1 VSITVDAAALKAFT
15 EEVFVAAGLPPAD
28 AAIEAEVLVWANL
41 RGVDSHGV
49 LRIPSYLSGIES
61 GAMNPTPDVRVVK
74 ETPAMALIDADWA
87 FGPVVTTAAMERAI
101 AKARAVGIGWVLI
114 RNTTHQGAMG
124 YYTTMAVEQGMVGL
138 ATVSNLPNMAPY
150 GARVPGLHNAPIS
163 IGAPAGRH
171 EALLLDMATSVAAH
185 GKISVAIDKGVNIPE
200 GWALD
205 KAGRV
210 TTSPAAVATL
220 LPFGGYKGSDL
231 AMMME
236 AMTGL
241 MVGNPA
247 IVPKLAGDDA
257 SDGVRAH
264 NRSQNSFVAAMDIAM
279 FTDLAAYRANI
290 DALIDAIKSLPKA
303 EGFEEILVPGEP
315 ETRLR
320 RQRLEEGIPLPDG
333 TVRNL
338 RSAAER
344 LDLAMPAW
352 LAAAS

>member
-1 VSITVDAAALKAFT
+1 VTVYVDWKQLQIFT
-15 EEVFVAAGLPPAD
+15 EQVFAAAGLPAAD
-28 AAIEAEVLVWANL
+28 AAVEAEVLVWANL

-49 LRIPSYLSGIES
+49 LRIPSYLSSIRRG
-61 GAMNPTPDVRVVK
+61 GMNPTPDVQVVK
-74 ETPAMALIDADWA
+74 DTPAMALIDADWA
-87 FGPVVTTAAMERAI
+87 FGPVVTATAMERAI
-101 AKARAVGIGWVLI
+101 SKAREVGIGWVLI

-124 YYTTMAVEQGMVGL
+124 YYTTMAVEQGMVGI

-185 GKISVAIDKGVNIPE
+185 GKISVAIDKGIDIPE

-205 KAGRV
+205 NTGKA

-247 IVPKLAGDDA
+247 IAPKLAGDPA
-257 SDGVRAH
+257 QA
-264 NRSQNSFVAAMDIAM
+264 RSQNSFVAAIDVAM
-279 FTDLAAYRANI
+279 FTDLQAYRANV
-290 DALIDAIKSLPKA
+290 DALIDAIKALPKA
-303 EGFEEILVPGEP
+303 DGIDEILVPGEP
-315 ETRLR
+315 EARVR
-320 RQRLEEGIPLPDG
+320 AQRLQEGIPLPDG
-333 TVRNL
+333 TVSNL
-338 RSAAER
+338 RLAAEEMGIE
-344 LDLAMPAW
+344 MPAW
-352 LAAAS
+352 LAAA

>member
-1 VSITVDAAALKAFT
+1 MTVFVDSKSLQTFT
-15 EEVFVAAGLPPAD
+15 EQVFVAAGLPPAD

-49 LRIPSYLSGIES
+49 LRIPSYLSSIANG
-61 GAMNPTPDVRVVK
+61 GMNPTPDIRVVK

-87 FGPVVTTAAMERAI
+87 FGPVVTTVAMEQAI
-101 AKARAVGIGWVLI
+101 SKAREVGIGWVLI

-124 YYTTMAVEQGMVGL
+124 YYTTMAVEQGMVGI

-171 EALLLDMATSVAAH
+171 ESLLLDMATSVAAH
-185 GKISVAIDKGVNIPE
+185 GKISVAIDKGIDIPE

-205 KAGRV
+205 KAGKA
-210 TTSPAAVATL
+210 TTSPAAVAML

-236 AMTGL
+236 ALTGL

-247 IVPKLAGDDA
+247 IAPKLAGDPA
-257 SDGVRAH
+257 QA
-264 NRSQNSFVAAMDIAM
+264 RSQNSFVAALDIAM
-279 FTDLAAYRANI
+279 FTDLPAYRANI
-290 DALIDAIKSLPKA
+290 DALVDAIKGLPKA
-303 EGFEEILVPGEP
+303 DGIDEILVPGEP
-315 ETRLR
+315 EARVRQQRLR
-320 RQRLEEGIPLPDG
+320 EGIPLPDG
-333 TVRNL
+333 TIRNL
-338 RSAAER
+338 QSAAEQ
-344 LDLAMPAW
+344 LEVEVPGW
-352 LAAAS
+352 LASL

>member
-1 VSITVDAAALKAFT
+1 MTIYVDAAALKAFT
-15 EEVFVAAGLPPAD
+15 EQVFASAGLPPAD

-49 LRIPSYLSGIES
+49 LRIPSYLSGIEH
-61 GAMNPTPDVRVVK
+61 GGMNPTPDVRIVK

-87 FGPVVTTAAMERAI
+87 FGPVVTTDAMRRAI
-101 AKARAVGIGWVLI
+101 SKAREVGVGWVLI

-150 GARVPGLHNAPIS
+150 GASVRGLHNTPIS

-171 EALLLDMATSVAAH
+171 ESLLLDMATSVAAH
-185 GKISVAIDKGVNIPE
+185 GKISLAIDKGIDIPE

-205 KAGRV
+205 REGRV
-210 TTSPAAVATL
+210 TTSPAAVVTL

-236 AMTGL
+236 AMTSL

-247 IVPKLAGDDA
+247 IAPKLAGDPA
-257 SDGVRAH
+257 QA
-264 NRSQNSFVAAMDIAM
+264 RSQNSFVAAMDIAM
-279 FTDLAAYRANI
+279 FTDLQAYRANV
-290 DALIDAIKSLPKA
+290 DALIDALKGLPKA
-303 EGFEEILVPGEP
+303 EGIDEILVPGEP
-315 ETRLR
+315 EARVRQQRLR
-320 RQRLEEGIPLPDG
+320 EGIPLPDG

-338 RSAAER
+338 RAAAET
-344 LDLAMPAW
+344 LELTMPAW
-352 LAAAS
+352 LAEA

>member
-1 VSITVDAAALKAFT
+1 VTLFVAPQLLQAFT
-15 EEVFVAAGLPPAD
+15 EDVFVAAGLPPAD

-49 LRIPSYLSGIES
+49 LRIPSYLSSIRKG
-61 GAMNPTPDVRVVK
+61 GMNPTPDIRVVK
-74 ETPAMALIDADWA
+74 DTPAMALIDADWA
-87 FGPVVTTAAMERAI
+87 FGPVVTTAAMKRAI
-101 AKARAVGIGWVLI
+101 AKAREVGIGWVLI

-124 YYTTMAVEQGMVGL
+124 YYTTMAVEQGMVGI

-171 EALLLDMATSVAAH
+171 GSLLLDMATSVAAH
-185 GKISVAIDKGVNIPE
+185 GKISVAIDKGVDIPE

-205 KAGRV
+205 KTGRA

-247 IVPKLAGDDA
+247 IAPKLAGDPA
-257 SDGVRAH
+257 QA
-264 NRSQNSFVAAMDIAM
+264 RSQNSFVAALDIAM
-279 FTDLAAYRANI
+279 FTDLQAYRDNI
-290 DALIDAIKSLPKA
+290 DALVDAIKRLPKA
-303 EGFEEILVPGEP
+303 EGIDEILVPGEP
-315 ETRLR
+315 EARVR
-320 RQRLEEGIPLPDG
+320 QQRLQEGIPLPDG

-338 RSAAER
+338 RSAAEQ
-344 LDLAMPAW
+344 LGIGMPAW
-352 LAAAS
+352 LAVV